1 MTDLSLP
8 PGIATRFTAQSLL
21 HRGRMGAAYRA
32 RSTDGAEGVLRLLDT
47 SLSRS
52 ATDRMRLSRGL
63 DKLMTVSH
71 PGLSVPSVHGEDG
84 GQLWY
89 FRPFVAG
96 TSLAERLAQGP
107 LPIDQAL
114 SVGGQVADALHALHR
129 AGLLHRDLCP
139 ERILLQADGRA
150 VIVDATVAAPV
161 DDDHE
166 RIFGTAP
173 FVSPEEVEGKPT
185 SFRSDL
191 YALGSILY
199 ATLSGEP
206 PFDGENAAVLKA
218 QVEGTPPPLSV
229 ELSADV
235 RALLDQLL
243 DKEPRRR
250 PFSAQKVARTLVTY
264 VPVPLRVPEGP
275 GGAPSGAQ
283 PPVAS
288 APVAAPRPMAAP
300 PARSP
305 KATLIGGQAFMPP
318 VTAPAAPAAPP
329 AAPAA
334 APAEPSTARQP
345 SIPPPV
351 PSGPSS
357 GRAPKRTM
365 LGMPAVPVESP
376 TGFRDDATQQ
386 VQLEQIVEARE
397 LRGSTLDTAPTTQFG
412 VSTVKPRVD
421 HTQPIGFEQIVEVRP
436 SRVPPPM
443 PPVTPSF
450 DKTATDFPAPP
461 PETTGFEEEPTSMFD
476 GHAAMVAPVAAP
488 AQLFEPSPSIL
499 VAPSAVATTGF
510 EDDEPTRMFDGHDP
524 PTTEM
529 PLPAAADDDVTDD
542 EAEDEATAMFS
553 STDLGHTVED
563 AAPAGLA
570 APIVNFDPPPSSAG
584 PVTAP
589 LGPMPIPA
597 PARISAPPPLAG
609 RASAPPPLA
618 TAPVA
623 TAPVAPTPVAPA
635 PFAPT
640 PAAPAPTAT
649 APVAP
654 APAAYAAVPH
664 VALPEASP
672 PQATPPQ
679 AAQPAVAA
687 AAPAQPVSA
696 AKPKRSGLKIAIVA
710 IAFAG
715 LMGACLAG
723 IWLNLPPGF
732 LGTGAPPIATG
743 PGGGPLTAPAPVV
756 LPDAGTVA
764 VLPPDLGPPDLGP
777 PDVGSPDMGPP
788 DLGPPDLGPPDLGP
802 PDAGPIDDV
811 AFMNGPRPRGRA
823 ERARWLALRR
833 AAAASSM
840 MGPTR
845 PTGSSSAAAGLQ
857 ERARAATAA
866 GNHAEATALY
876 EQLTRSSP
884 SNAGAWFALGQSRMR
899 QRNGRGAA
907 AALERA
913 TSLSPRNATYWA
925 TLGTARR
932 NAGDAGGSR
941 SAFQQALR
949 FDPNNQTALRGL
961 GQ

>member
-32 RSTDGAEGVLRLLDT
+32 RSASGVEGVLRLLDT

-63 DKLMTVSH
+63 DKLMTVAH
-71 PGLSVPSVHGEDG
+71 PALAVPMEHGEDG

-89 FRPFVAG
+89 FRSFVDG

-107 LPIDQAL
+107 MPVDQAL

-139 ERILLQADGRA
+139 ERILLQPDGRA

-166 RIFGTAP
+166 RIFGTASY
-173 FVSPEEVEGKPT
+173 VSPEEVEGKPT

-191 YALGSILY
+191 YALGAILY
-199 ATLSGEP
+199 ASLLGEP
-206 PFDGENAAVLKA
+206 PFDGETAAVLKS
-218 QVEGTPPPLSV
+218 QLSDTPAPLAV
-229 ELSADV
+229 ELGAEV

-250 PFSAQKVARTLVTY
+250 PFSAQKVSRTLVTY
-264 VPVPLRVPEGP
+264 VPVPLRVAEGP
-275 GGAPSGAQ
+275 AGVPSAAPPAAG
-283 PPVAS
+283 
-288 APVAAPRPMAAP
+288 APVAAPRPVAAP

-305 KATLIGGQAFMPP
+305 KATLIGA
-318 VTAPAAPAAPP
+318 TAPMPP
-329 AAPAA
+329 AAAVASPAPA
-334 APAEPSTARQP
+334 PAPAEPTTARQP
-345 SIPPPV
+345 SIPPPL
-351 PSGPSS
+351 PTGSS
-357 GRAPKRTM
+357 SARSAKRTM
-365 LGMPAVPVESP
+365 LGMPAVPVES
-376 TGFRDDATQQ
+376 TTAFRDDATQQ

-397 LRGSTLDTAPTTQFG
+397 LRGSLDNAPTTQFGVSSVKENAPTTQFG

-421 HTQPIGFEQIVEVRP
+421 TTQPIGLEQIVEVRP
-436 SRVPPPM
+436 SRLPPPM
-443 PPVTPSF
+443 PPAAPQFAT
-450 DKTATDFPAPP
+450 TATDFPAPHV
-461 PETTGFEEEPTSMFD
+461 ETGFEEEPTSMFD
-476 GHAAMVAPVAAP
+476 GHLAGAPPVTAP
-488 AQLFEPSPSIL
+488 ALFEPSPSIL
-499 VAPSAVATTGF
+499 VTPQANAPASVATGF
-510 EDDEPTRMFDGHDP
+510 EDDEPTRMFDGHEP
-524 PTTEM
+524 PTTEIK
-529 PLPAAADDDVTDD
+529 LPAGDE
-542 EAEDEATAMFS
+542 EAEDDPTAMFS
-553 STDLGHTVED
+553 SHDLGQTVED
-563 AAPAGLA
+563 PAPAGLA
-570 APIVNFDPPPSSAG
+570 APIVSFDPPPASAA

-589 LGPMPIPA
+589 LGIMPA
-597 PARISAPPPLAG
+597 PLPARGSAPPPLAG
-609 RASAPPPLA
+609 RVSAPPPLA
-618 TAPVA
+618 
-623 TAPVAPTPVAPA
+623 APA
-635 PFAPT
+635 PAPAASA
-640 PAAPAPTAT
+640 PAPYVPPQAAPAPAAS
-649 APVAP
+649 APAPYAPPQAAP
-654 APAAYAAVPH
+654 APAAYV
-664 VALPEASP
+664 
-672 PQATPPQ
+672 PPQ
-679 AAQPAVAA
+679 AAPAPAAEAAPVHAQPA
-687 AAPAQPVSA
+687 AAPAAQA
-696 AKPKRSGLKIAIVA
+696 PKKGGSGVKLALGAVVLV
-710 IAFAG
+710 G
-715 LMGACLAG
+715 LAGAC
-723 IWLNLPPGF
+723 
-732 LGTGAPPIATG
+732 ATG
-743 PGGGPLTAPAPVV
+743 LWLYMPRGLGEMAGGPPTPTPGTLTAPAPVV
-756 LPDAGTVA
+756 DAGTVA
-764 VLPPDLGPPDLGP
+764 VLPPDLGPPDLG
-777 PDVGSPDMGPP
+777 SPDLGAPDLGPP

-802 PDAGPIDDV
+802 PDAGPMDDV

-833 AAAASSM
+833 AAAAQAAASSM
-840 MGPTR
+840 MGGATR
-845 PTGSSSAAAGLQ
+845 TGTSSAAAGLQ